1 MITYKAP
8 GTCPKQGHEQL
19 EILLLHDLM
28 HDASMIISTRTLET
42 MPLVMLSESPPS
54 GYPATKI
61 ES

>member
-1 MITYKAP
+1 MRQALT
-8 GTCPKQGHEQL
+8 GTVGQMTL
-19 EILLLHDLM
+19 DALM
-28 HDASMIISTRTLET
+28 HDTSMMSSTRTLET